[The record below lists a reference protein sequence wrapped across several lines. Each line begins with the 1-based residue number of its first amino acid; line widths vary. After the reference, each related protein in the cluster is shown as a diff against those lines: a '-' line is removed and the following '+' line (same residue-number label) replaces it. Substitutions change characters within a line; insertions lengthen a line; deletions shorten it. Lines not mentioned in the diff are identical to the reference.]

1 MKSNSMFDTIL
12 LYLFSK
18 DKELFYRQYKKQ
30 LFGSHFPAHAH
41 QNRSVESSHL
51 RSPLLNKLMPPK
63 RSQQAFANQLYF
75 LRNLIVYLSDQNQE
89 KKDPA
94 DSMFTSAGSINSV
107 LSTFRIEIE
116 YHLLFSC
123 QERIDKL
130 RQNGK
135 ILA

>member
-1 MKSNSMFDTIL
+1 
-12 LYLFSK
+12 
-18 DKELFYRQYKKQ
+18 
-30 LFGSHFPAHAH
+30 
-41 QNRSVESSHL
+41 
-51 RSPLLNKLMPPK
+51 MPPK
-63 RSQQAFANQLYF
+63 RSQQAFANQL
-75 LRNLIVYLSDQNQE
+75 IVYSSDQNQE

-94 DSMFTSAGSINSV
+94 DSLFTSAGSINSV

-123 QERIDKL
+123 QECIDKL